1 MTQKEDA
8 AALRQRFTTRYR
20 LADSDL
26 LREMEIATCG
36 CDYGATSWTTRDEA
50 GRVGKLLG
58 LGPGKRLLDI
68 GSGTGWPGLYLASE
82 TGCDLALSDLPVE
95 GLRHAAER
103 AAADRPAGACY
114 FAAADGAALPYR
126 SGWFDAV
133 SHSDVLC
140 CLEAKLAVLK
150 ECRRV
155 IRPGG
160 VMVFTVISVVP
171 DLPPAEHGRAID
183 HGPSFV
189 DTDTAYPELLRR
201 SGWEIL
207 DSFDLTAVFGRTARA
222 VLAEE
227 EAHMDGLAELFGQE
241 ATSDRLGRRRRT
253 LAGVEKGLIRRDM
266 FVARATGTLG

>member
-1 MTQKEDA
+1 MVQKEDA
-8 AALRQRFTTRYR
+8 AALRKRFTTRYR
-20 LADSDL
+20 LAGSDL
-26 LREMEIATCG
+26 LREMERATCG

-50 GRVGKLLG
+50 GRVGELLE

-68 GSGTGWPGLYLASE
+68 GAGSGWPGLYLAGKS
-82 TGCDLALSDLPVE
+82 GCDLALSDLPVE

-103 AAADRPAGACY
+103 VAADQPAGACF

-140 CLEAKLAVLK
+140 CLEAKLSVLG

-171 DLPPAEHGRAID
+171 DLPPAKHQRAID
-183 HGPSFV
+183 RGPVFV

-201 SGWEIL
+201 SGWEML
-207 DSFDLTAVFGRTARA
+207 DSFDLTAVFGRSVRA
-222 VLAEE
+222 VLEQE
-227 EAHMDGLAELFGQE
+227 EAHIDGLRDLFGRE
-241 ATSDRLGRRRRT
+241 ATSERLGRRRRT
-253 LAGVEKGLIRRDM
+253 LEGVDKGLIRRDM
-266 FVARATGTLG
+266 FVASATGTQ